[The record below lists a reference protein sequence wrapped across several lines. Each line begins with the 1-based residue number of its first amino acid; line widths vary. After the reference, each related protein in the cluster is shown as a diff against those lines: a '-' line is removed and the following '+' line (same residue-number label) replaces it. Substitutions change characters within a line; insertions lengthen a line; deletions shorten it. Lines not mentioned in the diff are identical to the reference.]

1 MQEINKQRR
10 SAQSRQSGRD
20 LIRQSKKGVVIGRS
34 PFIKAPP
41 KIIVRH
47 TRFPRPRDVGNRIK
61 AVQIRVVLE
70 RKPVIQNPFQ
80 DSISKLYVLQNYK
93 TKTVSAR
100 GEIPPPGG
108 RRRKVYGISLLVKS
122 YAHSYTS
129 LLLLNDTD
137 EIQVLLLLKK
147 DADSYIHSLCINKIR
162 FD

>member
-1 MQEINKQRR
+1 M
-10 SAQSRQSGRD
+10 
-20 LIRQSKKGVVIGRS
+20 
-34 PFIKAPP
+34 
-41 KIIVRH
+41 
-47 TRFPRPRDVGNRIK
+47 GNRIK

>member
-10 SAQSRQSGRD
+10 SAQSRQSGKD

-80 DSISKLYVLQNYK
+80 DIISKIYVPQNCK
-93 TKTVSAR
+93 TKSVFAR
-100 GEIPPPGG
+100 GTRKELSKKRFHPTKCPLAQNI
-108 RRRKVYGISLLVKS
+108 RRS
-122 YAHSYTS
+122 
-129 LLLLNDTD
+129 
-137 EIQVLLLLKK
+137 
-147 DADSYIHSLCINKIR
+147 DSQTVIHFFLSIIDPVPKTGHHSLPVLNNLICQIVI
-162 FD
+162 